1 VIALYSRYEQNTTK
15 YTTNIEFYTQ
25 YTHPMLICRGTD
37 TQTDARTNARMDNI
51 YSIFR
56 DKLLLLGE
64 HVHILSTLLENNPV
78 YILRLFAG

>member
-1 VIALYSRYEQNTTK
+1 MIALYSRYEQNTTK

-25 YTHPMLICRGTD
+25 YTHPTLIWRGTD
-37 TQTDARTNARMDNI
+37 AHTDGRTEKI

-64 HVHILSTLLENNPV
+64 HVFFGGKGGVSPQKRV
-78 YILRLFAG
+78 